1 MKSDTPKV
9 MHELA
14 GAPLIAHVLK
24 AVRAAGIGRI
34 AAVVGPG
41 MEDVASAAQAFDS
54 KVDILV
60 QKEQAGTADAVNAA
74 LSAFAKSDGPVVVVY
89 GDTPLLQAE
98 TLKLLRRELENGA
111 DLVVLGFEAANPT
124 GYGRLLLDGR
134 GRLMGIREEKDASEA
149 ER

>member
-1 MKSDTPKV
+1 MNPDGPIGDRRGMTQTPVLAIVLAAGKGTRMKSDTPKV

-41 MEDVASAAQAFDS
+41 MEDVAGAAQAFDS
-54 KVDILV
+54 KVDIFV
-60 QKEQAGTADAVNAA
+60 QKEQAGTADAVKAA
-74 LSAFAKSDGPVVVVY
+74 LPAFAKSNGPVVVVY

-98 TLKLLRRELENGA
+98 TL
-111 DLVVLGFEAANPT
+111 
-124 GYGRLLLDGR
+124 
-134 GRLMGIREEKDASEA
+134 
-149 ER
+149 